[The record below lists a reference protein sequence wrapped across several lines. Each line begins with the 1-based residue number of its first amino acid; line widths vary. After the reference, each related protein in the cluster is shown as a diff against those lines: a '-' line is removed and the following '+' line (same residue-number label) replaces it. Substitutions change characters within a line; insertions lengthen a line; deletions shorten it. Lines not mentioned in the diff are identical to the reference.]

1 MKISYRLLTAI
12 ALLLFTSPAVLPQ
25 QKPETKNDPGHK
37 LVEFH
42 MALLKHGPKWTAAET
57 PETKRLHQEHVNYVL
72 AALDSGKAVI
82 AGPCTDGG
90 EIDGVYVFR
99 ATSAAEAK
107 TWAEG
112 DPSVASGFRI
122 AEMHPWWSEDI
133 FGKPAKPVKLVQT
146 YFAFLTRGE
155 KWTPEKTPATEEIQK
170 GHMANINRLAEMKK
184 LIAAGPFGDN
194 GRLRGI
200 FVFRVGSLEE
210 AKALTASDPAV
221 QAGRLAM
228 EIHPW
233 MVPEGVLP

>member
-1 MKISYRLLTAI
+1 
-12 ALLLFTSPAVLPQ
+12 
-25 QKPETKNDPGHK
+25 
-37 LVEFH
+37 
-42 MALLKHGPKWTAAET
+42 
-57 PETKRLHQEHVNYVL
+57 
-72 AALDSGKAVI
+72 
-82 AGPCTDGG
+82 
-90 EIDGVYVFR
+90 
-99 ATSAAEAK
+99 
-107 TWAEG
+107 
-112 DPSVASGFRI
+112 
-122 AEMHPWWSEDI
+122 
-133 FGKPAKPVKLVQT
+133 VKLVQT

-155 KWTPEKTPATEEIQK
+155 KWTPEKTAATEDIQK

-200 FVFRVGSLEE
+200 FVFRVRSLEE